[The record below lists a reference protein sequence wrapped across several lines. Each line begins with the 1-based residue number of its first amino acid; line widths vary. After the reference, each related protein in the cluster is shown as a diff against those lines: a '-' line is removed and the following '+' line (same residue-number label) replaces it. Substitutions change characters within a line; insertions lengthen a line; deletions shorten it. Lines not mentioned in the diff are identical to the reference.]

1 MADNKQNLENTDA
14 KPAAGNERMN
24 TSNAS
29 SGSSSSSGG
38 GSSSSSSGG
47 ASTKPAKEESAKS
60 NDLGGA
66 QNASKT
72 KETSSGGAASGGG
85 NESSENITGQA
96 IGQVKDK
103 AASLIGEQ
111 KSSLASGIG
120 TVADSIRQIGENL
133 RTGDENNQIASLV
146 GKYGDTLAERVE
158 KFSGY
163 IEDRELRE
171 LVRDVETFA
180 RRNPALFVGG
190 AFALGVIAARFLKS
204 SNQQASRNRARSS

>member
-1 MADNKQNLENTDA
+1 MADNKQNSENAGA
-14 KPAAGNERMN
+14 KQTATGNETMN
-24 TSNAS
+24 AGGGGGGATAS
-29 SGSSSSSGG
+29 SPTG
-38 GSSSSSSGG
+38 GSGGG
-47 ASTKPAKEESAKS
+47 ASTKQAKEGNSS
-60 NDLGGA
+60 PNNVSGVGGGG

-72 KETSSGGAASGGG
+72 KDASSGGG
-85 NESSENITGQA
+85 NESSENIAGQA

-103 AASLIGEQ
+103 AASLIGDQ

-133 RTGDENNQIASLV
+133 RTSDENNQIASLV
-146 GKYGDTLAERVE
+146 GKYGDTLAKRVE

-163 IEDRELRE
+163 IEDRELKE

-190 AFALGVIAARFLKS
+190 AFALGVVAARFMKS
-204 SNQQASRNRARSS
+204 SSQASKNRARNS

>member
-1 MADNKQNLENTDA
+1 MADNKQNSENSGA
-14 KPAAGNERMN
+14 KQPAAGNETMN
-24 TSNAS
+24 AGGGGAAS
-29 SGSSSSSGG
+29 SPTG
-38 GSSSSSSGG
+38 GSG
-47 ASTKPAKEESAKS
+47 ASTKQAKEGNSSPS
-60 NDLGGA
+60 NVGGSGS

-72 KETSSGGAASGGG
+72 KDASSGGK
-85 NESSENITGQA
+85 ESSENIAGQA

-103 AASLIGEQ
+103 AASLIGDQ

-133 RTGDENNQIASLV
+133 RTSDENNQIASLV

-163 IEDRELRE
+163 IEDRELKE

-180 RRNPALFVGG
+180 RRNPALFVGA
-190 AFALGVIAARFLKS
+190 AFTLGVVAARFMKS
-204 SNQQASRNRARSS
+204 SSQASKNRARNS